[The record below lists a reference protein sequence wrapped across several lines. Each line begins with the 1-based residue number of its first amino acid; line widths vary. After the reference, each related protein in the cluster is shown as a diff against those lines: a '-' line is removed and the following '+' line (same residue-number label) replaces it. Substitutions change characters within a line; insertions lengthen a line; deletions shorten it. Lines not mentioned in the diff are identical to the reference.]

1 MLQKKDLMKFLIDHL
16 LIGLKLTKIISMKY
30 TTILLVFFIF
40 MASCH
45 KDDDTNNQTDEN
57 GVITSLSYQ
66 WKKSLHL
73 NGTVSNSKFDIPI
86 KYNGNIGIPT
96 TNGDNNR
103 LITLINP
110 NNGDFIWSWDDRYQ
124 PETER
129 IGIYYAHQNNNL
141 LTYQT
146 GDRSYC
152 IDLDDGTTQWKFRR
166 DSPFD
171 VRLYPSYGGNFFN
184 SSSFVNNEGYNEQI
198 MTKVEINTGNLTT
211 EVIRA
216 NYSGDYINSSNFI
229 GGVTNVT
236 KLATNNNLYALTYAE
251 PSPNWV
257 VNSYLGLY
265 NASTQ
270 QWVYERKLMAPS
282 TTNSSAYEP
291 KIYNNKLYAW
301 VGKNIVCHNLDTG
314 EQIWRKS
321 FPQDFLFSGFIIED
335 DKIIANNEDTYT
347 YCLNPENGNIIWKT
361 ESSGTSGRMSYL
373 NGIVYFVG
381 GSTGKLH
388 AIDVSNGEHVWKI
401 NASNLGESGS
411 SSFKTNAVYVFEAE
425 NGNPAKVIALSHLNA
440 YCFDAY
446 Q

>member
-1 MLQKKDLMKFLIDHL
+1 MKPI
-16 LIGLKLTKIISMKY
+16 
-30 TTILLVFFIF
+30 TTLLVFFLF

-45 KDDDTNNQTDEN
+45 KEDDVDTKTDEN
-57 GVITSLSYQ
+57 GVITSLPYQ

-73 NGTVSNSKFDIPI
+73 NGIVSNSKFDIPI

-103 LITLINP
+103 LMTLINLT
-110 NNGDFIWSWDDRYQ
+110 NGDFIWSWDDRYQ

-129 IGIYYAHQNNNL
+129 IGIYYAHQENNL
-141 LTYQT
+141 LTYQS

-152 IDLDDGTTQWKFRR
+152 INLDDGTTHWKFRR

-171 VRLYPSYGGNFFN
+171 VRLYPSYDTNFFN
-184 SSSFVNNEGYNEQI
+184 LLPLIDSNGYEEQI
-198 MTKVEINTGNLTT
+198 ATKVDINTGLLAN
-211 EVIRA
+211 EFIRA
-216 NYSGDYINSSNFI
+216 NYSGDNLNPDINLI
-229 GGVTNVT
+229 GGITNIN
-236 KLATNNNLYALTYAE
+236 KLLNSNNLYAITYAE
-251 PSPNWV
+251 PSPSWV

-265 NASTQ
+265 NVSTQ
-270 QWVYERKLMAPS
+270 QWVYERKLMVPP
-282 TTNSSAYEP
+282 TVNSSAYEP

-301 VGKNIVCHNLDTG
+301 VGKNIVCHNLENG
-314 EQIWRKS
+314 EQIWRVL
-321 FPQDFLFSGFIIED
+321 FPQDFMFSGFIIED
-335 DKIIANNEDTYT
+335 DKIIANNEDTFT
-347 YCLNPENGNIIWKT
+347 YCLNPENGNLIWKT

-388 AIDVSNGEHVWKI
+388 AIDVNTGRHVWKI
-401 NASNLGESGS
+401 DVGNLGESS
-411 SSFKTNAVYVFEAE
+411 TSNFKTNAVYVFQAE

-440 YCFDAY
+440 YSFEAY

>member
-1 MLQKKDLMKFLIDHL
+1 
-16 LIGLKLTKIISMKY
+16 MKY
-30 TTILLVFFIF
+30 ITTLLVFFTLITNCNQ
-40 MASCH
+40 S
-45 KDDDTNNQTDEN
+45 DTDTQTDED
-57 GVITSLSYQ
+57 GIITSLSYQ

-73 NGTVSNSKFDIPI
+73 DGVVSNSRFKAPI
-86 KYNGNIGIPT
+86 YYKNNIAIPT
-96 TNGDNNR
+96 TNGSNNR
-103 LITLINP
+103 LMTLINS

-129 IGIYYAHQNNNL
+129 IGVYYSHQNNNL

-152 IDLDDGTTQWKFRR
+152 INLDNGTTQWKFRR
-166 DSPFD
+166 ESSFD
-171 VRLYPSYGGNFFN
+171 VRLYPSYDGNFFN
-184 SSSFVNNEGYNEQI
+184 LSSFVNNEGYGEQI
-198 MTKVEINTGNLTT
+198 ITKVQINTGNLTT

-236 KLATNNNLYALTYAE
+236 KLPNSSNLYAITYAE
-251 PSPNWV
+251 SSPNWV

-265 NASTQ
+265 NAITR
-270 QWVYERKLMAPS
+270 QWVYERKLMAPP
-282 TTNSSAYEP
+282 TVNSSAYEP

-314 EQIWRKS
+314 EQIWRKP

-335 DKIIANNEDTYT
+335 DKIIANNEDTFT
-347 YCLNPENGNIIWKT
+347 YCLNPENGTIIWKT

-381 GSTGKLH
+381 GSSGKLH
-388 AIDVSNGEHVWKI
+388 AIDISTGEHIWKI
-401 NASNLGESGS
+401 NAGNLGESS
-411 SSFKTNAVYVFEAE
+411 TSNFKTNAVYVFEAE
-425 NGNPAKVIALSHLNA
+425 NGNPAKIIALSHLNA
-440 YCFDAY
+440 YCFEAH

>member
-1 MLQKKDLMKFLIDHL
+1 
-16 LIGLKLTKIISMKY
+16 MKY
-30 TTILLVFFIF
+30 ITTLLVFFTLITNCNQ
-40 MASCH
+40 S
-45 KDDDTNNQTDEN
+45 DTDTQTDED
-57 GVITSLSYQ
+57 GIITSLSYQ

-73 NGTVSNSKFDIPI
+73 DGVVSNSKFDVPI
-86 KYNGNIGIPT
+86 KYNGNIAIPT
-96 TNGDNNR
+96 TNGSNNR
-103 LITLINP
+103 LMTLINS

-129 IGIYYAHQNNNL
+129 IGVYYSHQNNNL

-152 IDLDDGTTQWKFRR
+152 INLDNGTTQWKFRR
-166 DSPFD
+166 ESSFD
-171 VRLYPSYGGNFFN
+171 VRLYPSYDGNFFN
-184 SSSFVNNEGYNEQI
+184 SSSFVNNEGYSEQI
-198 MTKVEINTGNLTT
+198 MTKVQINTGNLTT

-216 NYSGDYINSSNFI
+216 NYSGDYINPSNFI

-236 KLATNNNLYALTYAE
+236 KLPNSSNLYAITYAE
-251 PSPNWV
+251 SSPNWV

-265 NASTQ
+265 NAITQ
-270 QWVYERKLMAPS
+270 QWVYERKLMAPP
-282 TTNSSAYEP
+282 TVNSSAYEP

-314 EQIWRKS
+314 EQIWRKP
-321 FPQDFLFSGFIIED
+321 FPQDFLFSGFIIEE
-335 DKIIANNEDTYT
+335 DKIIANNEDTFT
-347 YCLNPENGNIIWKT
+347 YCLNPENGTIIWKT

-388 AIDVSNGEHVWKI
+388 AIDLSTGEHVWKI
-401 NASNLGESGS
+401 NASNLGESNTS
-411 SSFKTNAVYVFEAE
+411 NFKTNAVYVFEAE
-425 NGNPAKVIALSHLNA
+425 NGNPARVIALSHLNA
-440 YCFDAY
+440 YSFEAY

>member
-1 MLQKKDLMKFLIDHL
+1 
-16 LIGLKLTKIISMKY
+16 MKY

-66 WKKSLHL
+66 WKKSLH
-73 NGTVSNSKFDIPI
+73 NGDTFNSNGRIKSPI
-86 KYNGNIGIPT
+86 YYNGNIAIPT
-96 TNGDNNR
+96 TNGENSR
-103 LITLINP
+103 FLTMINP
-110 NNGDFIWSWDDRYQ
+110 TNGETIWQWNDNYLPYSNQISIFEKYQ
-124 PETER
+124 
-129 IGIYYAHQNNNL
+129 HNNL

-146 GDRSYC
+146 GTKSYC
-152 IDLDDGTTQWKFRR
+152 VNLDDGTTQWKFRR

-401 NASNLGESGS
+401 NAGNLGESGS